1 MPLLVLTEEQ
11 RMALER
17 HRDTAAK
24 PHERERAA
32 ALLKVAAGI
41 SPAQVAREGLLRQR
55 KRTTVYSW
63 VRRFR
68 KEGLAALSVRPG
80 RGRKPAF
87 SPAALATRGGQAS
100 DLARDPTGS
109 ASVRDRPR
117 PLATDRPA
125 RRV

>member
-11 RMALER
+11 RTALER

-41 SPAQVAREGLLRQR
+41 AVAQVAREGLLRRR
-55 KRTTVYSW
+55 KRTTVYTW

-68 KEGLAALSVRPG
+68 KEGLAALSVRSG
-80 RGRKPAF
+80 RGCKPAF
-87 SPAALATRGGQAS
+87 SPTALPTRGGQAS
-100 DLARDPTGS
+100 DLACDPTGS

-117 PLATDRPA
+117 PVATDRPA